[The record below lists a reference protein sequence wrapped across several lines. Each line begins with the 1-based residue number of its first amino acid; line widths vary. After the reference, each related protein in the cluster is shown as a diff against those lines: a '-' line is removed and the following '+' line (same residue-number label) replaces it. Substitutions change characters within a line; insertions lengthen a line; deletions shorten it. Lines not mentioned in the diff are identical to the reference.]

1 VQWLN
6 IPLKRSVGGPRR
18 ADFLS
23 HVGVMTTCWASF
35 CKTRLGGAGDA
46 GGAVLNGR
54 KEERWGMERSE
65 RADRK
70 EPAATRRWRRPEPSL
85 YGTDRSANVSH
96 FKTRPCD
103 SSITYTA
110 TMRDA
115 NQTGK
120 EREKRV

>member
-1 VQWLN
+1 VCWLN

-23 HVGVMTTCWASF
+23 HVGVLSTTGGGSLCE
-35 CKTRLGGAGDA
+35 TRLGGV

-54 KEERWGMERSE
+54 KEERWGMERRE

-85 YGTDRSANVSH
+85 YGTDRSANVSY
-96 FKTRPCD
+96 FKTRD
-103 SSITYTA
+103 ATA
-110 TMRDA
+110 QSLTLRP
-115 NQTGK
+115 
-120 EREKRV
+120 